1 MITKIKEFI
10 TSAITIIK
18 GNKILSLVILIAGY
32 VAGAL
37 TIGPLAAL
45 IQYIKDVI

>member
-1 MITKIKEFI
+1 MDAIRAAILTIKANWQLF
-10 TSAITIIK
+10 TSAVVL
-18 GNKILSLVILIAGY
+18 GF

-45 IQYIKDVI
+45 IQYVKDVL

>member
-1 MITKIKEFI
+1 MIEKIKACI
-10 TSAITIIK
+10 A
-18 GNKILSLVILIAGY
+18 VIRAYWQLFVAVAVAGY
-32 VAGAL
+32 VLGAL

>member
-1 MITKIKEFI
+1 MISKIKEIVEIVKSYWQLF
-10 TSAITIIK
+10 
-18 GNKILSLVILIAGY
+18 VIALCAGY
-32 VAGAL
+32 VLGAL